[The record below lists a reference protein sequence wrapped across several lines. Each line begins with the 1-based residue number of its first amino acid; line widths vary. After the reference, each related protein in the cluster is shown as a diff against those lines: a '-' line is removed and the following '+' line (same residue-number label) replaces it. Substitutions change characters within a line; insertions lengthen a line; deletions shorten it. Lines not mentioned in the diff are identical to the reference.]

1 MRISDWSSDV
11 CSSDLANG
19 THVAEVDLD
28 VETGMVRSLR
38 YSVAHDCGKVVNPMT
53 VAGQV
58 VGGVAHGVGNA
69 LYEWMRYDE
78 NAQPVTTNFGE
89 YLLPLATE
97 MPRVDQTH
105 IESPTPLNPLGVKG
119 AGEGG
124 TIPVPAAVAAAVE
137 DALSPF
143 GVKITRTP
151 ITPPD
156 LLALIDAA
164 RGGGEGEGEGL
175 QVDRH
180 GRA

>member
-19 THVAEVDLD
+19 THVAEVEVD
-28 VETGMVRSLR
+28 VETGMVRILR

-97 MPRVDQTH
+97 MPRDDQRS
-105 IESPTPLNPLGVKG
+105 EKRRVGK
-119 AGEGG
+119 
-124 TIPVPAAVAAAVE
+124 
-137 DALSPF
+137 
-143 GVKITRTP
+143 
-151 ITPPD
+151 
-156 LLALIDAA
+156 
-164 RGGGEGEGEGL
+164 GGGRTSR
-175 QVDRH
+175 VRW
-180 GRA
+180 